1 MGLGRVAPGIMR
13 AWVVVWMR
21 NPVRSCEALVPR
33 GVHARCEVGHCNVA
47 CAVAARPGGARQSHC
62 RLEGVGRAF
71 DPSEAPW
78 SQETENR
85 QFMCLVR
92 CWPLLFLSCPF
103 PFPVPVALI
112 FLPPS
117 VSSSSSWATQT
128 LAASLCSCRTDFCFR
143 VGRRGEHF
151 FKWLSSPERVSAL
164 SLSLK
169 ERCVRQKKNKS
180 ACKERSRAKAH

>member
-1 MGLGRVAPGIMR
+1 MQKHVRFSVALD
-13 AWVVVWMR
+13 A
-21 NPVRSCEALVPR
+21 R
-33 GVHARCEVGHCNVA
+33 GVCDVCQGEHCNA
-47 CAVAARPGGARQSHC
+47 SFAVAARPGGARQSHC
-62 RLEGVGRAF
+62 CLEGVGRAF
-71 DPSEAPW
+71 DLSEAPW